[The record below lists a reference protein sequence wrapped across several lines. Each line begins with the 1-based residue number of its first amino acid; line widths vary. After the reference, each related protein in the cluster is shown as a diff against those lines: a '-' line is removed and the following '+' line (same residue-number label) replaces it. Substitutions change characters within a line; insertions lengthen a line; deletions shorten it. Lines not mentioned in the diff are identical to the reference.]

1 MFLSVTR
8 QLLTYFLV
16 MIVNNKPNVPSYTSY
31 RYDNTIFIM
40 FVLQFAKVLHE
51 ISTVFTKKI
60 T

>member
-1 MFLSVTR
+1 MFLSVAR

-31 RYDNTIFIM
+31 RYDNTIFKM
-40 FVLQFAKVLHE
+40 FGIQFDKVLHE